1 VFDVGFDDSGLPAE
15 PADLEAHRGFISDR
29 HAGKG
34 EKRRLRRG
42 FECKEI
48 GTTKIMK
55 RKIVIATLSV
65 VLVLIVLGGVK
76 ALQIRKLVTTPPP
89 PQLESVS
96 SAIAKQE
103 KWQRTLSAI
112 GSVTAVQGINV
123 TTELAGTVKE
133 IAFES
138 GAQVAKDDLLV
149 RLDTSSEE
157 AQLRAAEAQT
167 EWTRISAERAR
178 KLRADD
184 TVSQS
189 ELDSAE
195 AGLKQAQANAD
206 TIRATIAKKTIRAP
220 FAGRLGIRI
229 INLGEYLDT
238 GKPVVSL
245 QSLSPI
251 HADFSLPQRALAQL
265 SAGMRVRLTIDTF
278 PDRPFDGM
286 LNAIN
291 PDLDPSTRSV
301 RLQATFDNPDQV
313 LRPGMFARLEVLLP
327 SEENVLVIPA
337 TSVLS
342 APYGSS
348 VYIIEPSTNAAG
360 GLVVRQQLIRTG
372 RARGD
377 FVSVETGL
385 KAGEKVAGSGLFKLR
400 NGMSVTE
407 NNEWVPKSAENPHP
421 PDA

>member
-1 VFDVGFDDSGLPAE
+1 
-15 PADLEAHRGFISDR
+15 
-29 HAGKG
+29 
-34 EKRRLRRG
+34 
-42 FECKEI
+42 
-48 GTTKIMK
+48 MK
-55 RKIVIATLSV
+55 LKIVIAALSV
-65 VLVLIVLGGVK
+65 LLVLIILGGVK

-89 PQLESVS
+89 PQMESVS
-96 SAIAKQE
+96 SAVAKQE
-103 KWQRTLSAI
+103 KWQGTLPAI

-149 RLDTSSEE
+149 RLDTSLEE
-157 AQLRAAEAQT
+157 AQLRAAEAQM
-167 EWTRISAERAR
+167 EWTNISAERAR
-178 KLRADD
+178 KLRADNM
-184 TVSQS
+184 VSQS
-189 ELDSAE
+189 DLDSAE
-195 AGLKQAQANAD
+195 AGLKQAEANAD
-206 TIRATIAKKTIRAP
+206 AIRATIAKKTIRAP

-229 INLGEYLDT
+229 VNLGEYLDT

-245 QSLSPI
+245 QSLAPI
-251 HADFSLPQRALAQL
+251 HADFSLPQQSLAQL
-265 SAGMRVRLTIDTF
+265 SAGMRVRLTNDTF
-278 PDRPFDGM
+278 PDRQFDGT

-301 RLQATFDNPDQV
+301 RLQATFDNPDQL

-337 TSVLS
+337 TAVLS

-348 VYIIEPSTNAAG
+348 VYLIEPSTNAAG
-360 GLVVRQQLIRTG
+360 GLVVRQQFIRTG
-372 RARGD
+372 RTRGD
-377 FVSVETGL
+377 YVSVETGL
-385 KAGEKVAGSGLFKLR
+385 KAGQKIVSSGLFKLR

-407 NNEWVPKSAENPHP
+407 NNELVPKAAENPRT